1 MTDIIEEAKKS
12 PIKAIAIV
20 CVGLLVCMFVA
31 AFVFGMSG
39 NTSQSSAPISTKSYP
54 TNSQSP
60 TVSQTANYQAKVI
73 YSGKWQGAMG
83 DAGNMKSI
91 AGTGTMTYDIQNPKY
106 AISLNAQ
113 KMDDSSQQLT
123 VQILKGGTVIKSEF
137 TDAPYGVAQIVASI

>member
-1 MTDIIEEAKKS
+1 MTDFIEEAKKS
-12 PIKAIAIV
+12 PIKAIAVI

-39 NTSQSSAPISTKSYP
+39 NTSQSSAPISTS
-54 TNSQSP
+54 SP

-73 YSGKWQGAMG
+73 YAGKWQGAMG